1 MIKATLSEFYL
12 ITLAPIPYKQINKL
26 LTLQMR
32 IIIIYMLDSYL
43 DLKVTYKKMAHFV
56 IVKCSE
62 KLLCELSHK
71 HKYTEIN

>member
-12 ITLAPIPYKQINKL
+12 ITLTPIPYKQINKL

-43 DLKVTYKKMAHFV
+43 V
-56 IVKCSE
+56 
-62 KLLCELSHK
+62 
-71 HKYTEIN
+71 